1 MAPDTITLAR
11 ALVERAYHQ
20 MIHAASAFKAAKPV
34 RNELRAAL
42 AMPQTS
48 SSLVPAELLH
58 DLEGIA
64 VGRTVH
70 VFNGSCP
77 DQVEGE
83 MVRDDECPACQVLL
97 RLDVH
102 KTAETKSA
110 LIEPTAHRFADAPQ

>member
-11 ALVERAYHQ
+11 ALVERAYQQ

-34 RNELRAAL
+34 RDELRAAL
-42 AMPQTS
+42 TLPRS
-48 SSLVPAELLH
+48 SKSVVPAELVN

-64 VGRTVH
+64 VGRTAH

-83 MVRDDECPACQVLL
+83 MVRDDECPACQILL
-97 RLDVH
+97 RLDAH
-102 KTAETKSA
+102 KRAA
-110 LIEPTAHRFADAPQ
+110 

>member
-34 RNELRAAL
+34 RDELRAVLAL
-42 AMPQTS
+42 PRICTS
-48 SSLVPAELLH
+48 VVEELVL

-64 VGRTVH
+64 VGRTAH

-83 MVRDDECPACQVLL
+83 MVRDDECPACQILL
-97 RLDVH
+97 RLDAH
-102 KTAETKSA
+102 KGAV
-110 LIEPTAHRFADAPQ
+110 